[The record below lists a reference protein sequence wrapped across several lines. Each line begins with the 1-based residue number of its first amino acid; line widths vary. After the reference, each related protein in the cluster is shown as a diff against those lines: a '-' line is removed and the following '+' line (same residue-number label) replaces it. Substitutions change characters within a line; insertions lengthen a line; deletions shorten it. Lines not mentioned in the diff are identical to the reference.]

1 MKNNYWFNSLM
12 CLVLSF
18 LSFIGCEKDTDN
30 KSVENTIDRLNWSE
44 LNYQV
49 LNRFICDYGVGGRY
63 YNSRETPYV
72 VLDWDQTCAHLDVE
86 EAMMRYQLTNL
97 RFKLSKEQFA
107 GLFKDEIN
115 GLSQLPETYH
125 NIAFK
130 DINDD
135 LIEEYSF
142 LYDHYAGL
150 GGTLSLSEIQTTP
163 QFQDFI
169 AKLPFLYSGY
179 SALEA
184 IGDDYAYPW
193 ILYFLAG
200 HTIEEVKALA
210 GEAISYELANSLRK
224 PEWSSPPM
232 FQTHAGSVSY
242 SFKSGLRAL
251 PEMQNLIETFKKKGI
266 EVFIVSASYK
276 PVVEVFAAPGNFGYQ
291 IPNENVIGMEL
302 AINAE
307 GIILPEYKK
316 GWVKTVGEG
325 KVEAINRI
333 IKQQLGKTAD
343 PLFAAG
349 DSDGDYEMLTMF
361 PGMKLVLIWNRLKG
375 GDIGKLC
382 KQAAEEINKETPA
395 FILQGRNENTGMA
408 MPSSSSILFGKTDA
422 RMLP

>member
-1 MKNNYWFNSLM
+1 M
-12 CLVLSF
+12 
-18 LSFIGCEKDTDN
+18 DN

-49 LNRFICDYGVGGRY
+49 LNQFICDYGAGGRY
-63 YNSRETPYV
+63 YDYKETPYV

-86 EAMMRYQLTNL
+86 EALMRYQLTNL

-115 GLSQLPETYH
+115 GMSQLPEAYH
-125 NIAFK
+125 NITFK

-135 LIEEYSF
+135 LKEEYSF
-142 LYDHYAGL
+142 LYDHYIGL
-150 GGTLSLSEIQTTP
+150 GATLSLLEIQATP
-163 QFQDFI
+163 QYQDFI

-179 SALEA
+179 SALDA

-200 HTIEEVKALA
+200 HTIDEVKTLA

-224 PEWSSPPM
+224 PEWSSPPS

-242 SFKSGLRAL
+242 SFKSGLRVL
-251 PEMQNLIETFKKKGI
+251 PEMQNLIETFEKRGI
-266 EVFIVSASYK
+266 DVFIVSASYK
-276 PVVEVFAAPGNFGYQ
+276 PVVEVFATPGNFGC
-291 IPNENVIGMEL
+291 NVHPEKVIAMEL
-302 AINAE
+302 ATDSN
-307 GIILPEYKK
+307 GKILPEYKQ

-333 IKQQLGKTAD
+333 IKQKLGKTAD

-349 DSDGDYEMLTMF
+349 DSDGDYEMLTRF

-382 KQAAEEINKETPA
+382 KQAVEEINEETPA
-395 FILQGRNENTGMA
+395 YILQGRNENTGMA
-408 MPSSSSILFGKTDA
+408 MPSSSTILLGKTNA
-422 RMLP
+422 LLLP